1 MSICKKCG
9 AEIEEDAKFCP
20 KCGAPT
26 EVPVY
31 TDPGDKTSQFDPCD
45 IARTKALSAFCYIS
59 FLFAIIAL
67 LVEPNSK
74 FVRYHI
80 NQCLLLTVFG
90 FLCGIVCI
98 VPVLGWIVGGI
109 GSIAVIVFTI
119 MGIVRAAK
127 GVAKD
132 LPIIG
137 KYTVVHYD

>member
-1 MSICKKCG
+1 MAICSRCG
-9 AEIEEDAKFCP
+9 AEMEEDAKFCP
-20 KCGAPT
+20 KCGAPAQ
-26 EVPVY
+26 VPEYV
-31 TDPGDKTSQFDPCD
+31 DPGDKTRQFDTED

-80 NQCLLLTVFG
+80 NQCLLLTVFE
-90 FLCGIVCI
+90 FICGIVCI